1 MVSRGARRIEIRGA
15 GGGETSVCAVGDG
28 AQPMAGPVCRI
39 WARDGGRFVNRPYG
53 DGGRI
58 AAAVGPSIARPRIR
72 RLLRQGRHRRADPHI
87 GNSRPADAGRLFCV
101 LCKRGN
107 PFRQRRALHAAATS
121 PGGGG
126 NAHRRRFFAPP
137 VMGTGSVFI
146 PGAPGSS
153 RAPCPGSTRRA
164 CPRRRAGSA
173 AHPARRRSSGWSPP

>member
-15 GGGETSVCAVGDG
+15 GGGETSVCAVGDS

-87 GNSRPADAGRLFCV
+87 GNSRPADAGRLLLRC
-101 LCKRGN
+101 
-107 PFRQRRALHAAATS
+107 AS
-121 PGGGG
+121 GGTPSVSGG
-126 NAHRRRFFAPP
+126 RYTPLPP
-137 VMGTGSVFI
+137 PPMGE
-146 PGAPGSS
+146 A
-153 RAPCPGSTRRA
+153 
-164 CPRRRAGSA
+164 RRAGGCGCRAGA
-173 AHPARRRSSGWSPP
+173 AGAGRRAQAFSPPRTRSFSTCSSSIFCLDRG